1 MRPLA
6 KLVGLAM
13 AAYVRVVAATCR
25 LDGAPPTQDQV
36 VLASCVL
43 TRDPGRAR
51 ALATAAL
58 RSGDPIAPEWRAWAE
73 SLTGGRP

>member
-36 VLASCVL
+36 VLAFWHEYNLAAAVARL
-43 TRDPGRAR
+43 PAPGRPR
-51 ALATAAL
+51 P
-58 RSGDPIAPEWRAWAE
+58 DP
-73 SLTGGRP
+73 RPPVFR